1 MYLRDIF
8 FSPPSLHLKFYRNIS
23 ATRFSFSRHPWA
35 LCMSWTPLWGM
46 FTGPAVCLS
55 DAAHAADACMIHTRH
70 GRVVI
75 DKVRSLCEAGV
86 LPLCCWT
93 TKAQRH
99 RKQEKVKHRK
109 RSPVKCIWYSSFL
122 VSLCFLLSQ
131 GKSSSLLLRTVQKL
145 LGWGEGRSEMRVS
158 NVFFLVAEG
167 RVAQSFCSGKQERE
181 FFTQP
186 SFIFQPSL
194 CETNKKRRRRIKQ
207 CTVGA
212 RSHAVL
218 LLSQALMYLHHS
230 HLANSTS
237 VFSTRNAMVTFIF
250 LQLML
255 LINVIPTNSQPI
267 LELVSYRL
275 RNLPLRADVQITGL
289 RLPLFRVPVVV
300 YNTITNVRRANGACA
315 WTQITF
321 FFKANRKLNCPHMMA
336 DGFMFVH
343 FRLRSPLS
351 RSNTIGE
358 GYSDGQPMETRTLSI
373 PTFCRLPTDSVQR
386 SVNGE

>member
-1 MYLRDIF
+1 M
-8 FSPPSLHLKFYRNIS
+8 
-23 ATRFSFSRHPWA
+23 
-35 LCMSWTPLWGM
+35 C
-46 FTGPAVCLS
+46 
-55 DAAHAADACMIHTRH
+55 
-70 GRVVI
+70 
-75 DKVRSLCEAGV
+75 
-86 LPLCCWT
+86 
-93 TKAQRH
+93 
-99 RKQEKVKHRK
+99 
-109 RSPVKCIWYSSFL
+109 
-122 VSLCFLLSQ
+122 
-131 GKSSSLLLRTVQKL
+131 
-145 LGWGEGRSEMRVS
+145 
-158 NVFFLVAEG
+158 
-167 RVAQSFCSGKQERE
+167 
-181 FFTQP
+181 
-186 SFIFQPSL
+186 
-194 CETNKKRRRRIKQ
+194 
-207 CTVGA
+207 
-212 RSHAVL
+212 
-218 LLSQALMYLHHS
+218 
-230 HLANSTS
+230 
-237 VFSTRNAMVTFIF
+237 FSTRNAMVTFIF

-275 RNLPLRADVQITGL
+275 RNLPLGADVQITGL

-358 GYSDGQPMETRTLSI
+358 GYSDGQPMETRMLSI